1 MILNE
6 RSQPLGAQAGE
17 LTPVP
22 APAAKQSARSQQQRS
37 AAEERPG
44 AMRRTDESTGARA
57 ERKASPREADS
68 SARAER
74 KAADREAE
82 SEPAKSQ

>member
-6 RSQPLGAQAGE
+6 RSTHGAQAGE

-44 AMRRTDESTGARA
+44 STRGTDESTGARA

-74 KAADREAE
+74 KAAEREAE